1 MPKKQIVE
9 KEKKEVELTFTP
21 LMAERMWL
29 FIKDV
34 SAQRVKE
41 LNMDAKKSEQLY
53 QLADKV
59 KKDFINTT
67 FPELTTDNGELVAE
81 DILIV
86 LTTMTLTLAN
96 EMFEQSDEIMEIMR
110 TPDAEEQVVGKPV
123 DPKFGNPLYI

>member
-1 MPKKQIVE
+1 LPKKQTI
-9 KEKKEVELTFTP
+9 KTAKKEVEPTFTP

-41 LNMDAKKSEQLY
+41 LNADRKKSEQLY
-53 QLADKV
+53 ELADKV
-59 KKDFINTT
+59 KKDFISTT
-67 FPELTTDNGELVAE
+67 FPQLTTDGGELLAD

-86 LTTMTLTLAN
+86 LTTMALTLAN
-96 EMFEQSDEIMEIMR
+96 EMFEQNDEIMEIMR
-110 TPDAEEQVVGKPV
+110 TPDEEEQVVGKPV